1 MGLHRTASSLDFY
14 LQTSLPPPISN
25 GHCKHNRVSRI
36 ESLYISTRTRRGW
49 KFNITD
55 NSPRSFQFFQR
66 SKFLFSSLSSS
77 LPFPSHFF
85 LWTTFCSSIPLLS
98 FFFFIIRR
106 WVIAPLD
113 SSRCNWTDFGRD
125 GNDPH
130 TPSRVDAHYPCER
143 PLHAKCET
151 VRFEIRA
158 RWIGEEAR
166 FCSFPTLRP
175 IASSGVRDREWEGG
189 GLVVE
194 RERREGG
201 RVGVEKGKW
210 AASHVLRGVWELLQG
225 SWTIQR
231 AGRSTIERSAN
242 GRWYSR

>member
-189 GLVVE
+189 GWE
-194 RERREGG
+194 RDGERKERRRSSGSGKREMGRESRSARRLGTVARELNDPEGG
-201 RVGVEKGKW
+201 
-210 AASHVLRGVWELLQG
+210 S
-225 SWTIQR
+225 IDDR
-231 AGRSTIERSAN
+231 AFR
-242 GRWYSR
+242 